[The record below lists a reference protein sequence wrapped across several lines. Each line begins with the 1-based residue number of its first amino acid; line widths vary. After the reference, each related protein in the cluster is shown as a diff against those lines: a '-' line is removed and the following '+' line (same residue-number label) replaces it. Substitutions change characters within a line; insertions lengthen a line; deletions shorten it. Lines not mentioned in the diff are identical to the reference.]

1 MRYAQMKRVLAIGA
15 LFSHS
20 LGCLGMGS
28 VDSSKKVPAL
38 YSMPPEMRHMVLQE
52 LVNSAETVPDA
63 LKQIKKVV
71 YLDPQFH
78 TIFTPTLVSK
88 TLVMLAKRFNTRHYS
103 ILAEQL
109 KCKYYS
115 KNIKLHLLLHKNKTL
130 QSWSKGYEEFKDIF
144 GQKDVTRARE
154 FLSQAMP
161 VDEIAFDIAESYD
174 SAKRAND
181 VVWKASALLRI
192 GQVAL
197 LGPDYAQEISKALQ
211 FQSLSMA
218 CQSGDR
224 DLIKKAIAS
233 TVDIN
238 YQDNDGCTAL
248 WNGVWGHREIAV
260 EELLAAG
267 AEIDKQDK
275 KGMSPLM
282 EAVSREEGPNLAI
295 VNTLIQAGADLSLK
309 NYEGKTALGLIE
321 GLTVP
326 LLHCRCS
333 EHVRNNR
340 EEVVQI
346 LRSAL
351 NAKSTP

>member
-1 MRYAQMKRVLAIGA
+1 MIYSLKRVLVIVA

-20 LGCLGMGS
+20 FGCFGMEPVGS
-28 VDSSKKVPAL
+28 VEKAPAL
-38 YSMPPEMRHMVLQE
+38 YSMPSEMRHKVLQE
-52 LVNSAETVPDA
+52 LVNSADTLPDA
-63 LKQIKKVV
+63 MKQIRKFV
-71 YLDPQFH
+71 YLDPQFR
-78 TIFTPTLVSK
+78 TIFTTTGVSK
-88 TLVMLAKRFNTRHYS
+88 ILVMLAKRFNTRNYS
-103 ILAEQL
+103 ELAREFQ
-109 KCKYYS
+109 CNYYS
-115 KNIKLHLLLHKNKTL
+115 RTVQLPLLLHKNQTL

-248 WNGVWGHREIAV
+248 WNAVWGHREIAV

-267 AEIDKQDK
+267 ADIDKQDK

-282 EAVSREEGPNLAI
+282 EAVSCQEGPTLAI
-295 VNTLIQAGADLSLK
+295 VNKLIRAGADLSLK
-309 NYEGKTALGLIE
+309 NYKGKTALGLIE

-333 EHVRNNR
+333 EHVRKNR

-346 LRSAL
+346 LKSAL
-351 NAKSTP
+351 SAKNTP